1 MVKSFVVYYEPGLNW
16 LKGKPLKDQPLKA
29 HLDYM
34 LELHGRGKLIMGGS
48 FADGSGGLVIFA
60 AESIKEVEEI
70 LSSDPAIVSGILAA
84 TIKEWSRI
92 V

>member
-1 MVKSFVVYYEPGLNW
+1 MVKSFVVYYEPGLSW
-16 LKGKPLKDQPLKA
+16 LKGKPLKDRPLKA

-34 LELHGRGKLIMGGS
+34 RELHGRGKLIMGGS
-48 FADGSGGLVIFA
+48 FADGSGGLVIVA

-70 LSSDPAIVSGILAA
+70 LSSDPAIVRSILAA